1 MHLFLALHQHRV
13 ESRTTLLPACPGL
26 ARLLRHGGR
35 PSAHAETIAEWLAP
49 RFGVVRQIDWPLAP
63 LLLKASGVDPG
74 DGWWLVA
81 DPVTLVAGR
90 DDVRFTGRV
99 ADLAANDTDA
109 LLAKINLHFAA
120 DGLAFVAPAPDRW
133 FVRAPRPMTIA
144 TSALTRAIGQPLH
157 PLQPQG
163 ADAGTWR
170 RWTSEI
176 EMLLFEHPVN
186 VDRERRGMASVNS
199 VWLSGGGR
207 LPPPGRTQIAP
218 RSFAADQEIAA
229 LAQHAGS
236 AHSPLPTHLASALS
250 QAPRDRDLVIVID
263 DNTPL
268 AQVERRWTGPAWQ
281 SLLRGDLAG
290 VTIAIDDGRATRAWT
305 TARPG
310 WPSRLASRFAP
321 PDLAALL
328 AAGTGAE

>member
-1 MHLFLALHQHRV
+1 MHLYLALRQHRV
-13 ESRTTLLPACPGL
+13 ESRTALLPACPGL
-26 ARLLRHGGR
+26 ARLLQHGGT
-35 PSAHAETIAEWLAP
+35 PSAQVETIAEWLAP
-49 RFGVVRQIDWPLAP
+49 RYGVARQIDWPLAP
-63 LLLKASGVDPG
+63 LLLKASGIDPG

-99 ADLAANDTDA
+99 GDLAASDTQA
-109 LLAKINLHFAA
+109 LLAQLNMHFAA
-120 DGLAFVAPAPDRW
+120 DGLAFVAPRPDRW

-176 EMLLFEHPVN
+176 EMLLYEHPVN
-186 VDRERRGMASVNS
+186 VDRERRGMTSVNS
-199 VWLSGGGR
+199 VWFSAGGR
-207 LPPPGRTQIAP
+207 LPPPDRSQVAP

-236 AHSPLPTHLASALS
+236 AHSPLPTQLASALA

-263 DNTPL
+263 DSTAAEQL
-268 AQVERRWTGPAWQ
+268 EQRWTGPAWE
-281 SLLRGDLAG
+281 SLLRGDLAA
-290 VTIAIDDGRATRAWT
+290 VTIAIDDGLATRAWT

-310 WPSRLASRFAP
+310 WRSRLAGRFAP

-328 AAGTGAE
+328 ATGTRAE